1 MSVTEVKM
9 SQELPQELLE
19 LRKTVVD
26 YLTKK
31 VKNKKLASKFEKAVF
46 EDTMKSTSLNEIKT
60 FKYEIFKHR
69 YNYRLEVIVLNIK
82 ELEEKITNKEFLPND
97 IFNKNPS
104 EIFHDKWEESN
115 RRKKE
120 EEKFLYET
128 HLVSNC
134 NTTCFK
140 CREQNVY
147 STHKQTRSAD
157 EPETIFYL
165 CLTCGN
171 KWKT

>member
-1 MSVTEVKM
+1 MSTIDTKM
-9 SQELPQELLE
+9 SQDLHQELVE
-19 LRKTVVD
+19 MRQKVVK
-26 YLTKK
+26 YLVKK
-31 VKNKKLASKFEKAVF
+31 VKNKKLAKDFEEAVF
-46 EDTMKSTSLNEIKT
+46 ENTMKKTSINEIKT

-82 ELEEKITNKEFLPND
+82 DLEERINNSEITVND
-97 IFNKNPS
+97 IFNKPPTEVLPKN
-104 EIFHDKWEESN
+104 WEESL

-134 NTTCFK
+134 KTTCFK

-171 KWKT
+171 KWKN